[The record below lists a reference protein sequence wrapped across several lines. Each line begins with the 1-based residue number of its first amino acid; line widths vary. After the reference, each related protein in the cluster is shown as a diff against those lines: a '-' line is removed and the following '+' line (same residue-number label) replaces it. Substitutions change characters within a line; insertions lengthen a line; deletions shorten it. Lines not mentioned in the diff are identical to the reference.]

1 MAAML
6 PSAFSLWSEWWA
18 AELLSLLA
26 GLLPGKDVSVGAQA
40 ILMNTNLIFY
50 MTFVGVQTAATTRVG
65 NLVGRKDVPRI
76 APSIVSGVAIAA
88 VLSGAVSLV
97 LQVFGHPIL
106 RL

>member
-1 MAAML
+1 
-6 PSAFSLWSEWWA
+6 
-18 AELLSLLA
+18 
-26 GLLPGKDVSVGAQA
+26 
-40 ILMNTNLIFY
+40 

-106 RL
+106 RLWTHNVNIVAEAEGAMLGPVLSVPPYAIMMCLLGVLRGAGLQ